1 MYILCLKLPD
11 IVSFKGRRSGEGDLW
26 IVEKIFAISSY
37 YPFFDSHIKFL
48 VEICRGLVL
57 QRMKQL
63 KEGK

>member
-11 IVSFKGRRSGEGDLW
+11 IVSFKGRRAGDGDIW
-26 IVEKIFAISSY
+26 IVEKIYVLISY
-37 YPFFDSHIKFL
+37 YPFFDSHIRLL
-48 VEICRGLVL
+48 VELCRALVF